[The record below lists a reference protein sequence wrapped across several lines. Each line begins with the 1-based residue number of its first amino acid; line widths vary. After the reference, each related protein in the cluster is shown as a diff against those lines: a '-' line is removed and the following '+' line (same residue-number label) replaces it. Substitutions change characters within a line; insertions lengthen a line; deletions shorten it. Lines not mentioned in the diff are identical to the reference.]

1 MMSKLAEREN
11 RRKSIVGSML
21 DSQPEKAER
30 ERKKRVSLSIRP
42 SVYED
47 IQRIAYVQRKSVSDL
62 MDSLMEKYRAE
73 HPEELEEYKK
83 LRED

>member
-1 MMSKLAEREN
+1 MSKLAEREN

-21 DSQPEKAER
+21 DSQPEKEER

>member
-21 DSQPEKAER
+21 DSQPEKEER
-30 ERKKRVSLSIRP
+30 ERKRRVSLSIRP

-73 HPEELEEYKK
+73 HTDELEEYKK

>member
-1 MMSKLAEREN
+1 MSKLAEREN

>member
-1 MMSKLAEREN
+1 MSKLVEREN

-21 DSQPEKAER
+21 DSQPEKEER

-73 HPEELEEYKK
+73 HTEELEEYKK